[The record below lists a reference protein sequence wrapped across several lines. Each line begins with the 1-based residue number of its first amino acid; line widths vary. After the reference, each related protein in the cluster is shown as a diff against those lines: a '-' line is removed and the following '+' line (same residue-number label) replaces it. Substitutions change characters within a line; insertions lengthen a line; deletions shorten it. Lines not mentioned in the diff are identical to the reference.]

1 MKKLLFMIMI
11 LLLTPVYIFIKIAKF
26 VIEALTEMTQPFADA
41 MSDFVDNMCV
51 FWKKIFKFKEEN

>member
-1 MKKLLFMIMI
+1 MKKILFMIMI

-26 VIEALTEMTQPFADA
+26 FIEACTEITRPFADA

-51 FWKKIFKFKEEN
+51 FWKKVFKFKEEN